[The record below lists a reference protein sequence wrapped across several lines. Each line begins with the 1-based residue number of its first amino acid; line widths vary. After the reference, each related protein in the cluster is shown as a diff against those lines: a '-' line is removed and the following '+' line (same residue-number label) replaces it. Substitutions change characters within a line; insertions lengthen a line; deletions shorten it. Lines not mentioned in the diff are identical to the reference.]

1 MKILMLSS
9 ELAPFVKVGGLADVM
24 GSLPKAI
31 KKQGADVRLAL
42 PFYGSINAK
51 KQKFKK
57 IKSNIKIAGE
67 NVNVWQGKLPN
78 SKAIVYLI
86 ECKKYFGKKQVY
98 YGNDPEKFLFFSI
111 AVLKILPLMNFKPEI
126 IHCHDYHT
134 ALIPSL
140 LKNSEFS
147 FFEKAKT
154 ILTIHNLKHQGKT
167 KIKNFSNQYLKKY
180 LEQIFNKEKSDSIN
194 FMANGILSSNAIS
207 TVSKTY
213 AKEIT
218 TKKFG
223 EGIENIIKRRKKNL
237 YGVVNGIDVD
247 FFNPVV
253 DKYIKQ
259 KYSVKTL
266 NKKIENKIYLQKILN
281 LPIDKN
287 IAIVGLVSR
296 LAWQKGLELFT
307 DDFANL
313 NCQFVFLGT
322 GEKKYEDHFKKLQ
335 KKYPDK
341 ISANIMFDA
350 KLANQIYAGS
360 DIFLM
365 PSRFEPCGLGQLIA
379 MRYGTVPVARGTGGL
394 KDTIENFNFK
404 TTAEKN
410 KKATG
415 FIFDRF
421 DSVAFYRKL
430 NEALDL
436 YYNDKKIWKK
446 IQLNGMKSDF
456 SWNNSA
462 KKYLD
467 LYKKLIK

>member
-9 ELAPFVKVGGLADVM
+9 ELAPFAKVGGLADVM

-42 PFYGSINAK
+42 PLYGNINIK
-51 KQKFKK
+51 KQKLKRVL
-57 IKSNIKIAGE
+57 SNIKVAGC
-67 NVNVWQGKLPN
+67 NVNIWQGKIPN
-78 SKAIVYLI
+78 SKVIVYFV
-86 ECKKYFGKKQVY
+86 ECKKYFCKKQVY
-98 YGNDPEKFLFFSI
+98 CDNNQERFLFFSI
-111 AVLKILPLMNFKPEI
+111 SILQILFLINFKPDI
-126 IHCHDYHT
+126 IHCNDYHT

-140 LKNSEFS
+140 LKNLDNNFLKET
-147 FFEKAKT
+147 KT
-154 ILTIHNLKHQGKT
+154 ILTIHNLQFQGKT

-180 LEQIFNKEKSDSIN
+180 LEQIFSKEKSENIN
-194 FMANGILSSNAIS
+194 FMVNGILNSNAIS

-223 EGIENIIKRRKKNL
+223 EGIENIIKSKKKNL

-247 FFNPVV
+247 FFNPQT

-259 KYSVKTL
+259 KYSIKTL
-266 NKKIENKIYLQKILN
+266 NKKTENKVYLQKILG

-287 IAIVGLVSR
+287 KAIVGLVSR
-296 LAWQKGLELFT
+296 LVWQKGIELFSEK
-307 DDFANL
+307 FARL

-322 GEKKYEDHFKKLQ
+322 GEKKYEDHLKKIAR
-335 KKYPDK
+335 KYSDK
-341 ISANIMFDA
+341 ISVNIMFDI

-379 MRYGTVPVARGTGGL
+379 MRYGAVPVARATGGL

-404 TTAEKN
+404 KAIVKN

-415 FIFDRF
+415 FVFNKFSLI
-421 DSVAFYRKL
+421 AFYRKL
-430 NEALDL
+430 NNAINL
-436 YYNDKKIWKK
+436 YYNDKKSWKK
-446 IQLNGMKSDF
+446 IQLNGIKSDF
-456 SWNNSA
+456 SWDNSA
-462 KKYLD
+462 KQYLD